1 MTPSRKQAQS
11 EGGSDPWFY
20 SKGVKAGEFYRE
32 TKARTRAVMLDTSWP
47 EEPRVWACLSL
58 HTMGF
63 NRELAVKM
71 EREPGGVVLTVPL
84 RQIDI
89 AQETGIDVKS
99 VHRCVVSLERK
110 GRLLRQTEPV
120 GPGSTE
126 RQILCYAIP
135 KKPQIEAAN
144 PSTAPARPAAS
155 GYDGLPEE
163 LARWCRHFK
172 VPAPDAGRLEEMQ
185 AMAAELT
192 AIVERFRACCK
203 PEPAQ
208 MPLPG
213 ITVNRATVAESKK
226 PGPRAVESL
235 SARENEKPEAFSRA
249 SQKSLSARE
258 DINRKKDS
266 ERTTAAAAPKN
277 RLSWEKAAAVIQSKF
292 PQASADFVAGLA
304 ESCQPAIE
312 GAGILTDG
320 LLAEAV
326 QAAYIP
332 TQRTAGLFLKTVPA
346 VLEAWRTSGRL
357 KAPAELKLRPFLS
370 AEDER
375 IREESEAKAREW
387 INEQFGKGKK

>member
-1 MTPSRKQAQS
+1 
-11 EGGSDPWFY
+11 
-20 SKGVKAGEFYRE
+20 
-32 TKARTRAVMLDTSWP
+32 
-47 EEPRVWACLSL
+47 
-58 HTMGF
+58 
-63 NRELAVKM
+63 
-71 EREPGGVVLTVPL
+71 
-84 RQIDI
+84 
-89 AQETGIDVKS
+89 
-99 VHRCVVSLERK
+99 
-110 GRLLRQTEPV
+110 
-120 GPGSTE
+120 
-126 RQILCYAIP
+126 
-135 KKPQIEAAN
+135 
-144 PSTAPARPAAS
+144 
-155 GYDGLPEE
+155 
-163 LARWCRHFK
+163 
-172 VPAPDAGRLEEMQ
+172 
-185 AMAAELT
+185 
-192 AIVERFRACCK
+192 
-203 PEPAQ
+203 